1 MHRVIKLT
9 LNILAALTLLVS
21 LVWLVTA
28 PGFEPL
34 LTLLGALGTFLVSF
48 LIKAEIAT
56 TFDMP
61 VLSGSPPPTA
71 APLAIPARWWTSL
84 GRSRSLPT

>member
-1 MHRVIKLT
+1 MHEIKGLPMRRVITLT

-48 LIKAEIAT
+48 LIKNEIAGW
-56 TFDMP
+56 
-61 VLSGSPPPTA
+61 L
-71 APLAIPARWWTSL
+71 
-84 GRSRSLPT
+84 